1 MKFSHVFL
9 GFLVTSMPSVASD
22 NFDWLRDD
30 SRQDERV
37 LSYLKQQNQKTEQF
51 QKRYDEITQNLLSQW
66 EAMAAEKG
74 EKPWAIKNGQEWN
87 LTRRQGNFVLLS
99 RADNNAQEK
108 VVYDFSSRQEERQ
121 YFQIGQWRIQGD
133 SLLFTEDI
141 DGSEQYRAVWVDLQ
155 SGAAR
160 ELISNI
166 DNGVLLSPNG
176 KFAFAV
182 SKEAKT
188 QRPYKIVRINTQ
200 TNEQKVLWQEDKTD
214 WLMSFYPAADARFAL
229 VQSNNEST
237 TEQKILN
244 LDSGELT
251 ASLRKPESGVEYYAD
266 VAQDRVFINSN
277 LNGQFGLFEAT
288 MPEKHADTAEFNWK
302 SFLRSENGVEQ
313 FYLYDAGLVALTKQD
328 NQTTISVY
336 SYDGTAKKTLP
347 LESEGRVAWLSTL
360 GDYRSNKIRIRSMS
374 MTTPPLWE
382 EFDVKALTKTN
393 LSQDIYHGFSSQ
405 DYVSQRIMVKSHGV
419 EVPVSVAYRKD
430 KLSDNAPVVLYGYG
444 AYGFTMKPYFMPQTV
459 SLLDQGVIYAIA
471 HVRGGGY
478 FGADWHEQ
486 GRGVLKANSI
496 NDFTAAAQAL
506 KHFDGGERDVYAI
519 GSSAGGTLVAGS
531 INQAPDLFAGAV
543 MKVPFVD
550 VVASMSDTT
559 LPLTAQQYG
568 EWGNPTLPEQ
578 LKAMQA
584 YDPILNIYKDA
595 YPPMLVQVGL
605 NDQRVPYWEG
615 AKYLAQ
621 ISSTSESAGPYLLQT
636 DFHSGHRMDP
646 RQAREQQAKEYAFLL
661 SLIKTSKAEQ

>member
-9 GFLVTSMPSVASD
+9 GLLVTSMPSVASD

-51 QKRYDEITQNLLSQW
+51 QKSYDEITQNLLSQW

-74 EKPWAIKNGQEWN
+74 EKPWVIKNGQEWN

-99 RADNNAQEK
+99 RADNSAQEK

-121 YFQIGQWRIQGD
+121 YFQIGQWRIQDD

-141 DGSEQYRAVWVDLQ
+141 DGSEQYRAVLVDLK

-188 QRPYKIVRINTQ
+188 QRPYQIVRINTQ

-277 LNGQFGLFEAT
+277 LNGQFGLFETA
-288 MPEKHADTAEFNWK
+288 MPEKHADTVESNWK
-302 SFLRSENGVEQ
+302 SFLRSKNGVEQ

-347 LESEGRVAWLSTL
+347 LESDGRVAWLSTL

-393 LSQDIYHGFSSQ
+393 LSQDVYHGFSSQ
-405 DYVSQRIMVKSHGV
+405 DYVSQRIMVKNHGV
-419 EVPVSVAYRKD
+419 EVPVSLAYRKD

-531 INQAPDLFAGAV
+531 INQAPGLFAGAV

-584 YDPILNIYKDA
+584 YDPILNIHKDA

-621 ISSTSESAGPYLLQT
+621 ISSTSESTGPYLLQT

>member
-1 MKFSHVFL
+1 MKFIHVFL
-9 GFLVTSMPSVASD
+9 GLLVTSIPSVASD

-30 SRQDERV
+30 SRQNEQV
-37 LSYLKQQNQKTEQF
+37 LSYLEQQNQKTEQF
-51 QKRYDEITQNLLSQW
+51 QKRYDEITQNLLNQW
-66 EAMAAEKG
+66 GAMAAEKG
-74 EKPWAIKNGQEWN
+74 EKPWAIKNGHEWN
-87 LTRRQGNFVLLS
+87 LTRRHGNFVLLS
-99 RADNNAQEK
+99 RADKNAQED

-121 YFQIGQWRIQGD
+121 YFQIGQWRIQGN

-141 DGSEQYRAVWVDLQ
+141 DGSEQYRAVLVELNN
-155 SGAAR
+155 SR
-160 ELISNI
+160 VHELISNV

-176 KFAFAV
+176 KFAFVV

-188 QRPYKIVRINTQ
+188 QRPYQVVRINTL
-200 TNEQKVLWQEDKTD
+200 TNEKKIIWQEEKAD

-277 LNGQFGLFEAT
+277 LNGQFGLFETA
-288 MPEKHADTAEFNWK
+288 MPKKPVDTAEAIWK

-336 SYDGTAKKTLP
+336 SYDSKEKKSLS
-347 LESEGRVAWLSTL
+347 LESDGRVAWLSTL

-393 LSQDIYHGFSSQ
+393 LSQDVYHGFSSQ

-419 EVPVSVAYRKD
+419 EVPVSLAYRKD

-559 LPLTAQQYG
+559 LPLTEQQYG

-584 YDPILNIYKDA
+584 YDPILNIHKDA

-621 ISSTSESAGPYLLQT
+621 ISSTSESTGPYLLQT

-646 RQAREQQAKEYAFLL
+646 RQSREQQAKEYAFLL
-661 SLIKTSKAEQ
+661 SLIKTLKAEQ

>member
-9 GFLVTSMPSVASD
+9 GLLVTSMPSVASD
-22 NFDWLRDD
+22 NFNWLRDD

-66 EAMAAEKG
+66 ESMAAEKG

-99 RADNNAQEK
+99 RAYNNAQEK
-108 VVYDFSSRQEERQ
+108 VVYDFSFRQEERQ

-141 DGSEQYRAVWVDLQ
+141 DGSEQYRAVLVDLK

-166 DNGVLLSPNG
+166 DNGVLLSPNA
-176 KFAFAV
+176 KFALVV

-188 QRPYKIVRINTQ
+188 QRPYQIVRINTQ

-266 VAQDRVFINSN
+266 VAQDRVFLNSN
-277 LNGQFGLFEAT
+277 LNGQFGLFETA
-288 MPEKHADTAEFNWK
+288 MPEKDVDTAESNWK

-313 FYLYDAGLVALTKQD
+313 FYLYDAGLVALTKQN

-336 SYDGTAKKTLP
+336 SYDGKEKKSLP

-382 EFDVKALTKTN
+382 EFDVKVLTKTN

-405 DYVSQRIMVKSHGV
+405 DYVSQRIMVKSQGV
-419 EVPVSVAYRKD
+419 EVPVSLAYRKD

-584 YDPILNIYKDA
+584 YDPILNIHKDA

-621 ISSTSESAGPYLLQT
+621 ISSTSESTGPYLLQT

>member
-66 EAMAAEKG
+66 ESMAAEKG
-74 EKPWAIKNGQEWN
+74 EKPWAIKNGQEWS

-99 RADNNAQEK
+99 RANNNAQEN

-141 DGSEQYRAVWVDLQ
+141 DGSEQYRAVWVDLK

-166 DNGVLLSPNG
+166 DNGVLLSSNG
-176 KFAFAV
+176 KFAFVV

-188 QRPYKIVRINTQ
+188 QRPYQIVRINTQ

-277 LNGQFGLFEAT
+277 LNGQFGLFETA
-288 MPEKHADTAEFNWK
+288 MPEKHADTVESNWK
-302 SFLRSENGVEQ
+302 SFLRSKNGVEQ

-336 SYDGTAKKTLP
+336 SYDCTAKKTLP

-393 LSQDIYHGFSSQ
+393 LSQDVYHGFSSQ

-419 EVPVSVAYRKD
+419 EVPVSLAYRKD
-430 KLSDNAPVVLYGYG
+430 KLSDNAPAVLYGYG

-496 NDFTAAAQAL
+496 NDFTAVAQAL

-584 YDPILNIYKDA
+584 YDPILNIHKDA

-621 ISSTSESAGPYLLQT
+621 ISSTSESTGPYLLQT

>member
-1 MKFSHVFL
+1 MKFIHVFL
-9 GFLVTSMPSVASD
+9 GLLVTSIPSVASD

-30 SRQDERV
+30 SRQNEQV
-37 LSYLKQQNQKTEQF
+37 LSYLEQQNQKTEQF
-51 QKRYDEITQNLLSQW
+51 QKRYDEITQNLLNQW
-66 EAMAAEKG
+66 GAMAAEKG
-74 EKPWAIKNGQEWN
+74 EKPWAIKNGHEWN
-87 LTRRQGNFVLLS
+87 LTRRHGNFVLLS
-99 RADNNAQEK
+99 RADKNAQED

-121 YFQIGQWRIQGD
+121 YFQIGQWRIQGN

-141 DGSEQYRAVWVDLQ
+141 DGSEQYRAVLVELNN
-155 SGAAR
+155 SR
-160 ELISNI
+160 VHELISNV

-176 KFAFAV
+176 KFAFVV

-188 QRPYKIVRINTQ
+188 QRPYQVVRINTL
-200 TNEQKVLWQEDKTD
+200 TNEKKIIWQEEKAD

-277 LNGQFGLFEAT
+277 LNGQFGLFETA
-288 MPEKHADTAEFNWK
+288 MPKKPVDTAEAIWK

-336 SYDGTAKKTLP
+336 SYDSKEKKSLS
-347 LESEGRVAWLSTL
+347 LESDGRVAWLSTL

-393 LSQDIYHGFSSQ
+393 LSQDVYHGFSSQ

-419 EVPVSVAYRKD
+419 EVPVSLAYRKD

-559 LPLTAQQYG
+559 LPLTEQQYG

-584 YDPILNIYKDA
+584 YDPILNIHKDA

-621 ISSTSESAGPYLLQT
+621 ISSTSESTGPYLLQT

-661 SLIKTSKAEQ
+661 SLIKTLKAEQ

>member
-9 GFLVTSMPSVASD
+9 GLLVTSMSSVASD

-51 QKRYDEITQNLLSQW
+51 QKRYDEITQNLLTQW

-99 RADNNAQEK
+99 RANNNAQEN

-121 YFQIGQWRIQGD
+121 YFQIGQWRIQGG

-141 DGSEQYRAVWVDLQ
+141 DGSEQYRAVLVDLK
-155 SGAAR
+155 SGAVR

-188 QRPYKIVRINTQ
+188 QRPYQIVRINTQ

-237 TEQKILN
+237 IEQKILN

-251 ASLRKPESGVEYYAD
+251 TSLRKPESGVEYYAD

-277 LNGQFGLFEAT
+277 LNGQFGLFETA
-288 MPEKHADTAEFNWK
+288 MPEKHADTVESNWK

-313 FYLYDAGLVALTKQD
+313 FYLYEAGLVALTKQD
-328 NQTTISVY
+328 NQTAISVY

-347 LESEGRVAWLSTL
+347 LESDGRVAWLSTL

-405 DYVSQRIMVKSHGV
+405 DYVSQRIMVKSYGV
-419 EVPVSVAYRKD
+419 EVPVSLAYRKD
-430 KLSDNAPVVLYGYG
+430 KLSENAPVVLYGYG

-584 YDPILNIYKDA
+584 YDPIINIHKDA

-621 ISSTSESAGPYLLQT
+621 ISSTSESTGPYLLQT

>member
-9 GFLVTSMPSVASD
+9 GLLALSLPSVAAD

-37 LSYLKQQNQKTEQF
+37 LSYLKKQNQKTEQF
-51 QKRYDEITQNLLSQW
+51 QKSYNEITQRLLSQW
-66 EAMAAEKG
+66 EAMGAEKG
-74 EKPWAIKNGQEWN
+74 DKPWVIKNGQEWN

-99 RADNNAQEK
+99 RADKNAQED

-121 YFQIGQWRIQGD
+121 YFQIGQWRIQGN

-141 DGSEQYRAVWVDLQ
+141 DGSEQYRALLVELNNGRVH
-155 SGAAR
+155 
-160 ELISNI
+160 ELISNV

-176 KFAFAV
+176 KFAFVV

-188 QRPYKIVRINTQ
+188 QRPYQIVRINTQ
-200 TNEQKVLWQEDKTD
+200 TDEQKVLWQEDKTD
-214 WLMSFYPAADARFAL
+214 WIMSFYPAADARFAL

-244 LDSGELT
+244 LDSGDLT

-277 LNGQFGLFEAT
+277 LNGQFGLFETA
-288 MPEKHADTAEFNWK
+288 MPEKHADTVESNWK

-347 LESEGRVAWLSTL
+347 LEPEGRVAWLSTL

-382 EFDVKALTKTN
+382 EFDVKAQIKTN
-393 LSQDIYHGFSSQ
+393 LSQDVYHGFSSQ

-419 EVPVSVAYRKD
+419 EVPVSLAYRKD

-584 YDPILNIYKDA
+584 YDPILNIHKDA

-621 ISSTSESAGPYLLQT
+621 ISSTSESTGPYLLQT

>member
-9 GFLVTSMPSVASD
+9 GLLALSLPSVAAD

-37 LSYLKQQNQKTEQF
+37 LSYLKKQNQKTEQF
-51 QKRYDEITQNLLSQW
+51 QKSYNEITQHLLSQW

-74 EKPWAIKNGQEWN
+74 DKPWVIKNGQEWN

-99 RADNNAQEK
+99 RADKNAQED
-108 VVYDFSSRQEERQ
+108 VVYDFSSRQEEHR
-121 YFQIGQWRIQGD
+121 YFQIGQWRIQGN

-141 DGSEQYRAVWVDLQ
+141 DGSEQYRAVLVELNN
-155 SGAAR
+155 GR
-160 ELISNI
+160 VHELISNV

-176 KFAFAV
+176 KFAFVV

-188 QRPYKIVRINTQ
+188 QRPYQIVRINTQ

-277 LNGQFGLFEAT
+277 LNGQFGLFETA
-288 MPEKHADTAEFNWK
+288 MPEKHADTVESNWK
-302 SFLRSENGVEQ
+302 SLLRSENGVEQ
-313 FYLYDAGLVALTKQD
+313 FYLYEAGLVALTKQD
-328 NQTTISVY
+328 NQTTISVF

-347 LESEGRVAWLSTL
+347 LESDGRVAWLSTL

-382 EFDVKALTKTN
+382 EFDVKAQIKTN
-393 LSQDIYHGFSSQ
+393 LSQDVYHGFSSQ

-419 EVPVSVAYRKD
+419 EVPVSLAYRKD

-444 AYGFTMKPYFMPQTV
+444 DYGFTMKPYFMPQTV
-459 SLLDQGVIYAIA
+459 SLLD
-471 HVRGGGY
+471 
-478 FGADWHEQ
+478 
-486 GRGVLKANSI
+486 
-496 NDFTAAAQAL
+496 
-506 KHFDGGERDVYAI
+506 
-519 GSSAGGTLVAGS
+519 
-531 INQAPDLFAGAV
+531 
-543 MKVPFVD
+543 
-550 VVASMSDTT
+550 
-559 LPLTAQQYG
+559 
-568 EWGNPTLPEQ
+568 
-578 LKAMQA
+578 
-584 YDPILNIYKDA
+584 
-595 YPPMLVQVGL
+595 
-605 NDQRVPYWEG
+605 
-615 AKYLAQ
+615 
-621 ISSTSESAGPYLLQT
+621 
-636 DFHSGHRMDP
+636 
-646 RQAREQQAKEYAFLL
+646 
-661 SLIKTSKAEQ
+661 

>member
-1 MKFSHVFL
+1 MKFCHVFL
-9 GFLVTSMPSVASD
+9 GLLVTSLPSVAAD

-37 LSYLKQQNQKTEQF
+37 LSYLKQQNQKTEEF
-51 QKRYDEITQNLLSQW
+51 QQSYATITESLLVQW
-66 EAMAAEKG
+66 ETMSGEKG
-74 EKPWAIKNGQEWN
+74 DKPWVIKNGQEWN
-87 LTRRQGNFVLLS
+87 LARRQGNFALLS
-99 RADNNAQEK
+99 RADKNTQEN
-108 VVYDFSSRQEERQ
+108 VVYDFSLRQAEHQ
-121 YFQIGQWRIQGD
+121 YFQIGQWHVQAN

-141 DGSEQYRAVWVDLQ
+141 DGSEQYRAVLVDLKH
-155 SGAAR
+155 GKALD
-160 ELISNI
+160 LINNV

-176 KFAFAV
+176 KFAFVV

-188 QRPYKIVRINTQ
+188 QRPYQVVRINTQ
-200 TNEQKVLWQEDKTD
+200 TNEQKIIWQEEKTD

-266 VAQDRVFINSN
+266 VARGRVFINSN
-277 LNGQFGLFEAT
+277 HNGRFNLFGTEMSEQDAN
-288 MPEKHADTAEFNWK
+288 TAESDWK
-302 SFLRSENGVEQ
+302 PFLESVDGVEQ
-313 FYLYDAGLVALTKQD
+313 FYLYDAGLVALSKQG
-328 NQTTISVY
+328 NSSIISVY
-336 SYDGTAKKTLP
+336 SYDGKAKKAIP

-382 EFDVKALTKTN
+382 EFDVKTLTKTS
-393 LSQDIYHGFSSQ
+393 LSQDVYQGFSSQ
-405 DYVSQRIMVKSHGV
+405 DYVSKRIMVESHGV
-419 EVPVSVAYRKD
+419 QVPVSLAYRKD

-459 SLLDQGVIYAIA
+459 SLLDHGVIYAIA
-471 HVRGGGY
+471 HVRGGGF
-478 FGADWHEQ
+478 FGADWHDQ
-486 GRGVLKANSI
+486 GRGVFKANSI
-496 NDFTAAAQAL
+496 SDFTAAAQAL
-506 KHFDGGERDVYAI
+506 KHFDGGERGVYAI

-531 INQAPDLFAGAV
+531 INQDPDLFAGVV

-550 VVASMSDTT
+550 VVASMSDTL

-584 YDPILNIYKDA
+584 YDPILNIHKGD

-621 ISSTSESAGPYLLQT
+621 VSSTSESTGPYLLQT
-636 DFHSGHRMDP
+636 DFNSGHRMDP

>member
-9 GFLVTSMPSVASD
+9 GLLALSLPSVAAD

-37 LSYLKQQNQKTEQF
+37 LSYLKKQNQKTEQF
-51 QKRYDEITQNLLSQW
+51 QKSYDEITQHLLSQW
-66 EAMAAEKG
+66 EAMVAEKG
-74 EKPWAIKNGQEWN
+74 DKPWVTKNGQEWN

-99 RADNNAQEK
+99 RADKTAQED

-121 YFQIGQWRIQGD
+121 YFQIGQWRIKGN

-141 DGSEQYRAVWVDLQ
+141 DGSEQYRAVLVELNN
-155 SGAAR
+155 GR
-160 ELISNI
+160 VHELISNV

-176 KFAFAV
+176 KFAFVV

-188 QRPYKIVRINTQ
+188 QRPYQVVRINTQ

-266 VAQDRVFINSN
+266 VAQGRVFINSN
-277 LNGQFGLFEAT
+277 LNGQFGLFET
-288 MPEKHADTAEFNWK
+288 EMPEKDVNTVESNWK
-302 SFLRSENGVEQ
+302 SFLRSENGLEQ
-313 FYLYDAGLVALTKQD
+313 FYLYEAGLVALTKQD

-336 SYDGTAKKTLP
+336 SYDGAAKKTLP
-347 LESEGRVAWLSTL
+347 LESDGRVAWLSTL
-360 GDYRSNKIRIRSMS
+360 GDYSSNKIRIRSMS

-382 EFDVKALTKTN
+382 EFDVKAQIKTN
-393 LSQDIYHGFSSQ
+393 LSQDVYHGFSSQ

-419 EVPVSVAYRKD
+419 EVPVSLAYRKD

-478 FGADWHEQ
+478 FGADWHER

-584 YDPILNIYKDA
+584 YDPILNIHKDA

-621 ISSTSESAGPYLLQT
+621 ISSTSESTGPYLLQT

>member
-9 GFLVTSMPSVASD
+9 GLLVTSLSSAAAD

-30 SRQDERV
+30 SRQDARV

-51 QKRYDEITQNLLSQW
+51 QKRYDEITQHLLSQW
-66 EAMAAEKG
+66 EAMSAEKG
-74 EKPWAIKNGQEWN
+74 DKPWVIKNSQEWN

-99 RADNNAQEK
+99 RAYNNAQEN
-108 VVYDFSSRQEERQ
+108 VVYDFSSRQAGRQ
-121 YFQIGQWRIQGD
+121 YFQIGQWYVEGN

-141 DGSEQYRAVWVDLQ
+141 DGSEQYRAVLVDLKN
-155 SGAAR
+155 GNAR
-160 ELISNI
+160 ELTSSV
-166 DNGVLLSPNG
+166 DNGALLSANG
-176 KFAFAV
+176 MFVYVVA
-182 SKEAKT
+182 KEVKT
-188 QRPYKIVRINTQ
+188 QRPYQVVRINTH
-200 TNEQKVLWQEDKTD
+200 TNEKKVIWQEDKTD

-229 VQSNNEST
+229 VQSNNDST
-237 TEQKILN
+237 TEQKILD

-251 ASLRKPESGVEYYAD
+251 PSLRKPESGVEYYAD
-266 VAQDRVFINSN
+266 VAQGKVFINSN
-277 LNGQFGLFEAT
+277 INGRFGLFETA
-288 MPEKHADTAEFNWK
+288 MPEQDEKAATFNWK

-313 FYLYDAGLVALTKQD
+313 FYLYEAGLVALTKQD

-336 SYDGTAKKTLP
+336 SYDGKAKKSLP
-347 LESEGRVAWLSTL
+347 LESDGRVAWLSTL

-382 EFDVKALTKTN
+382 EFDVKAQTKTN

-405 DYVSQRIMVKSHGV
+405 DYVSKRIMVKSHGV
-419 EVPVSVAYRKD
+419 EVPVSLAYRKD

-478 FGADWHEQ
+478 LGTDWHDQ

-496 NDFTAAAQAL
+496 HDFTAVAKAL
-506 KHFDGGERDVYAI
+506 KHFNDGERDVYAI

-584 YDPILNIYKDA
+584 YDPILNIHKDA

-621 ISSTSESAGPYLLQT
+621 ISSTSESTGPYLLQT

>member
-9 GFLVTSMPSVASD
+9 GLLVTSMPSVASD

-99 RADNNAQEK
+99 RADNSAQEK

-121 YFQIGQWRIQGD
+121 YFQIGQWRIQDD

-141 DGSEQYRAVWVDLQ
+141 DGSEQYRAVLVGLQ

-166 DNGVLLSPNG
+166 DNGVLLSPNS

-188 QRPYKIVRINTQ
+188 QRPYQIVRINTQ

-251 ASLRKPESGVEYYAD
+251 TSLRKPESGVEYYAD

-347 LESEGRVAWLSTL
+347 LELDGRVAWLSTL

-419 EVPVSVAYRKD
+419 EVPVSLAYRKD

-478 FGADWHEQ
+478 FGADWHKQ

-568 EWGNPTLPEQ
+568 EWGNPTLPDQ

-584 YDPILNIYKDA
+584 YDPILNIHKDA

-621 ISSTSESAGPYLLQT
+621 ISSTSESTGPYLLQT

>member
-9 GFLVTSMPSVASD
+9 GLLITSMPSVASD

-74 EKPWAIKNGQEWN
+74 EKPWVIKNGQEWN

-99 RADNNAQEK
+99 RADNSAQEK

-121 YFQIGQWRIQGD
+121 YFQIGQWRIQDD

-141 DGSEQYRAVWVDLQ
+141 DGSEQYRAVLVDLK

-188 QRPYKIVRINTQ
+188 QRPYQIVRINTQ

-251 ASLRKPESGVEYYAD
+251 TSLRKPESGVEYYAD

-277 LNGQFGLFEAT
+277 LNGQFGLFETA
-288 MPEKHADTAEFNWK
+288 MPEKHADTVESNWK
-302 SFLRSENGVEQ
+302 SFLRSKNGVEQ

-336 SYDGTAKKTLP
+336 SYDGTAKKSLP

-360 GDYRSNKIRIRSMS
+360 GDYHSNKIRIRSMS

-405 DYVSQRIMVKSHGV
+405 DYVSQRIMVKNHGV
-419 EVPVSVAYRKD
+419 EVPVSLAYRKD

-550 VVASMSDTT
+550 VVASMSDTS

-584 YDPILNIYKDA
+584 YDPILNIHKDA

-621 ISSTSESAGPYLLQT
+621 ISSTSESTGPYLLQT

>member
-9 GFLVTSMPSVASD
+9 GLLALSLPSVAAD

-37 LSYLKQQNQKTEQF
+37 LSYLKKQNQKTEQF
-51 QKRYDEITQNLLSQW
+51 QKSYNEITQHLLSQW
-66 EAMAAEKG
+66 EAMGAEKG
-74 EKPWAIKNGQEWN
+74 DKPWVIKNGQEWN

-99 RADNNAQEK
+99 RADKNAQED

-121 YFQIGQWRIQGD
+121 YFQIGQWRIQDD

-141 DGSEQYRAVWVDLQ
+141 DGSELYHAVLVELNN
-155 SGAAR
+155 GR
-160 ELISNI
+160 VHELISNV

-176 KFAFAV
+176 KFAFVV

-188 QRPYKIVRINTQ
+188 QRPYQIVRINTQ

-214 WLMSFYPAADARFAL
+214 WLMSFYAAADPRFAL

-266 VAQDRVFINSN
+266 VAQGRVFINSN
-277 LNGQFGLFEAT
+277 LNGQFGLFET
-288 MPEKHADTAEFNWK
+288 EMPEKDVSTVESNWK
-302 SFLRSENGVEQ
+302 SFLRSENGLEQ
-313 FYLYDAGLVALTKQD
+313 FYLYEAGLVALTKQD

-336 SYDGTAKKTLP
+336 SYDGKAKKTLP
-347 LESEGRVAWLSTL
+347 LESDGRVAWLSTL

-382 EFDVKALTKTN
+382 EFDVKAQIKTN

-419 EVPVSVAYRKD
+419 EVPVSLAYRKD

-459 SLLDQGVIYAIA
+459 SLLEQGVIYAIA

-584 YDPILNIYKDA
+584 YDPILNIHKDA

-621 ISSTSESAGPYLLQT
+621 ISSTSESTGPYLLQT

>member
-9 GFLVTSMPSVASD
+9 GLLVTSMPSVAAD

-74 EKPWAIKNGQEWN
+74 EKPWAMKNGQEWN

-121 YFQIGQWRIQGD
+121 YFQIGQWRIQDD

-141 DGSEQYRAVWVDLQ
+141 DGSEQYRAVLVDLK

-182 SKEAKT
+182 SKEART
-188 QRPYKIVRINTQ
+188 QRPYQIVRINTQ

-229 VQSNNEST
+229 VQTNNEST

-266 VAQDRVFINSN
+266 VAQDRVFIYSN
-277 LNGQFGLFEAT
+277 LNGPFGLFETA
-288 MPEKHADTAEFNWK
+288 MPEKHADTVESNWK

-336 SYDGTAKKTLP
+336 SYDGKEKKSLP

-393 LSQDIYHGFSSQ
+393 LSQDVYHGFSSQ

-419 EVPVSVAYRKD
+419 EVPVSLAYRKD

-584 YDPILNIYKDA
+584 YDPILNIHKDA

-621 ISSTSESAGPYLLQT
+621 ISSTSESTGPYLLQT
-636 DFHSGHRMDP
+636 DFNSGHRMDP

>member
-9 GFLVTSMPSVASD
+9 GLLALSLPSVAAD

-37 LSYLKQQNQKTEQF
+37 LSYLKKQNQKTEQF
-51 QKRYDEITQNLLSQW
+51 QKSYNEITQHLLSQW
-66 EAMAAEKG
+66 EAMGAEKG
-74 EKPWAIKNGQEWN
+74 DKPWVIKNGQEWN

-99 RADNNAQEK
+99 RADKNAQED

-121 YFQIGQWRIQGD
+121 YFQIGQWRIQGN

-141 DGSEQYRAVWVDLQ
+141 DGSEQYRALLVELNNGRVH
-155 SGAAR
+155 
-160 ELISNI
+160 ELISNV

-176 KFAFAV
+176 KFAFVV

-188 QRPYKIVRINTQ
+188 QRPYQIVRINTQ
-200 TNEQKVLWQEDKTD
+200 TDEQKVLWQENKTD
-214 WLMSFYPAADARFAL
+214 WIMSFYPAADARFAL

-244 LDSGELT
+244 LDSGDLT

-277 LNGQFGLFEAT
+277 LNGQFGLFETA
-288 MPEKHADTAEFNWK
+288 MPEKHADTVESNWK

-347 LESEGRVAWLSTL
+347 LEPEGRVAWLSTL

-382 EFDVKALTKTN
+382 EFDVKAQIKTN
-393 LSQDIYHGFSSQ
+393 LSQDVYHGFSSQ

-419 EVPVSVAYRKD
+419 EVPVSLAYRKD

-486 GRGVLKANSI
+486 GRGVFKANSI

-584 YDPILNIYKDA
+584 YDPILNIHKDA

-621 ISSTSESAGPYLLQT
+621 ISSTSESTGPYLLQT

>member
-9 GFLVTSMPSVASD
+9 GLLVTSMPSVASD

-51 QKRYDEITQNLLSQW
+51 QKRYDEITKNLLSQW

-99 RADNNAQEK
+99 RADNSAQEK

-141 DGSEQYRAVWVDLQ
+141 DGSEQYRAVWVDLK

-166 DNGVLLSPNG
+166 DNGVLLSLNG

-188 QRPYKIVRINTQ
+188 QRPYQIVRMNTQ

-229 VQSNNEST
+229 VQTNNEST

-266 VAQDRVFINSN
+266 VAQDKVFINSN
-277 LNGQFGLFEAT
+277 LDGQFGLFETA
-288 MPEKHADTAEFNWK
+288 MPEKHADTVESNWK
-302 SFLRSENGVEQ
+302 SFLRSENSVEQ
-313 FYLYDAGLVALTKQD
+313 FYLYESGLVALTKQN

-336 SYDGTAKKTLP
+336 SYDGKAKKTLP
-347 LESEGRVAWLSTL
+347 LESDGRVAWLSTL

-382 EFDVKALTKTN
+382 EFDVKALTKIN
-393 LSQDIYHGFSSQ
+393 LSQDVYHGFSSQ

-419 EVPVSVAYRKD
+419 EVPVSLAYRKD
-430 KLSDNAPVVLYGYG
+430 KLSENAPVVLYGYG
-444 AYGFTMKPYFMPQTV
+444 AYGFTMKPYFMPQTL

-478 FGADWHEQ
+478 FGDDWHEQ

-584 YDPILNIYKDA
+584 YDPILNIHKDA

-621 ISSTSESAGPYLLQT
+621 ISSTSESTGPYLLQT

>member
-9 GFLVTSMPSVASD
+9 GLLALSSPSVAAD

-37 LSYLKQQNQKTEQF
+37 LSYLKKQNQKTEQF

-66 EAMAAEKG
+66 ESMAAEKG

-99 RADNNAQEK
+99 RADNSAQEK
-108 VVYDFSSRQEERQ
+108 VVYDFSSRQAERQ

-141 DGSEQYRAVWVDLQ
+141 DGSEQYRAVLVDLKN
-155 SGAAR
+155 GNAR
-160 ELISNI
+160 ELISSV

-176 KFAFAV
+176 KFAFVV

-188 QRPYKIVRINTQ
+188 QRPYQIVRINTQ
-200 TNEQKVLWQEDKTD
+200 TNEQKVLRQEDKTN
-214 WLMSFYPAADARFAL
+214 WIMSFYPAADARFAL

-277 LNGQFGLFEAT
+277 LNGQFGLFETA
-288 MPEKHADTAEFNWK
+288 MPEKHADLVESNWK

-313 FYLYDAGLVALTKQD
+313 FYLYEAGLVALTKQD

-336 SYDGTAKKTLP
+336 SYDGKAKKTLP
-347 LESEGRVAWLSTL
+347 LESDGRVAWLSTL

-393 LSQDIYHGFSSQ
+393 LSQDVYHGFSSQ
-405 DYVSQRIMVKSHGV
+405 DYVSKRIMVKSHGV
-419 EVPVSVAYRKD
+419 EVPVSLAYRKD

-459 SLLDQGVIYAIA
+459 SLLDQGIIYAIA

-478 FGADWHEQ
+478 FGGDWHEQ

-496 NDFTAAAQAL
+496 NDFTAAAQSL

-584 YDPILNIYKDA
+584 YDPILNIHKDA
-595 YPPMLVQVGL
+595 YPPMLVQIGL

-621 ISSTSESAGPYLLQT
+621 ISSTSESTGPYLLQT